1 MKRLSIFLMASI
13 FYLGQMHGETQKEI
27 EKIKMQALVVS
38 GHNRSF
44 GVDNLFF
51 KQLDCKPWEDV
62 IVGLH
67 TYVIKNYKN
76 FFGIKDPLLSTSLA
90 RIEEISLKMVNA
102 LKVGYGI
109 RSNKKNL
116 QGLITLFEDLEQNAL
131 IVQQWLRSVLFGKN
145 QTNKKDA
152 QEILNMVAKF
162 IEVTAAKA
170 QQDILKL

>member
-1 MKRLSIFLMASI
+1 MKRLSIVMASI
-13 FYLGQMHGETQKEI
+13 LYLGQMHGETQKEI
-27 EKIKMQALVVS
+27 EKIRMQALVVS

-44 GVDNLFF
+44 GADNLFS
-51 KQLDCKPWEDV
+51 KQLDCNPWEQV

-67 TYVIKNYKN
+67 IFIVKNYKN

-116 QGLITLFEDLEQNAL
+116 QGLIPIFEDIE
-131 IVQQWLRSVLFGKN
+131 KN
-145 QTNKKDA
+145 T
-152 QEILNMVAKF
+152 
-162 IEVTAAKA
+162 T
-170 QQDILKL
+170 